1 MISASLGKGRHI
13 QLSQPIRLILK
24 HLQTDNVT
32 NPSCVFWN
40 YIDQYVA
47 NDTFPHFFRISF
59 NSFAL
64 LLFLLLFSEKK
75 KNSAWSEDGC
85 HIEQTNRTHTICM
98 CNHLTNFAIL
108 MDVIDDTAQFIQQIG
123 LIDENM
129 RILIS
134 ISIAICIIF
143 IVIALLTLK
152 LFNGIFIKV
161 RTEQQ
166 NNNGSNPLHT
176 QTTTTTATSTNR
188 LDDQSNLNCIIE
200 RNNFIQSQ
208 LQGTSQQANNLQSFE
223 LCEYSPQTS
232 SIYCS
237 KLNNFIN
244 YEPQASQLQMT
255 QQQNLMPN
263 NVCQSNAQFS
273 LNRTVLIILLILFI
287 NALSLVIAIVIFKI
301 ALH

>member
-1 MISASLGKGRHI
+1 
-13 QLSQPIRLILK
+13 
-24 HLQTDNVT
+24 
-32 NPSCVFWN
+32 
-40 YIDQYVA
+40 
-47 NDTFPHFFRISF
+47 
-59 NSFAL
+59 
-64 LLFLLLFSEKK
+64 
-75 KNSAWSEDGC
+75 
-85 HIEQTNRTHTICM
+85 
-98 CNHLTNFAIL
+98 

-176 QTTTTTATSTNR
+176 QTTVTTTTTNR

-200 RNNFIQSQ
+200 RNDFIQSQ

-255 QQQNLMPN
+255 QQQNLMSN

-273 LNRTVLIILLILFI
+273 LNRTILIILLILFI
-287 NALSLVIAIVIFKI
+287 NALSLVIAIVILKI

>member
-1 MISASLGKGRHI
+1 
-13 QLSQPIRLILK
+13 
-24 HLQTDNVT
+24 
-32 NPSCVFWN
+32 
-40 YIDQYVA
+40 
-47 NDTFPHFFRISF
+47 
-59 NSFAL
+59 
-64 LLFLLLFSEKK
+64 
-75 KNSAWSEDGC
+75 
-85 HIEQTNRTHTICM
+85 M

-176 QTTTTTATSTNR
+176 QTATTTITATSTNR

-208 LQGTSQQANNLQSFE
+208 SQGTSQQANNLQSFE

>member
-1 MISASLGKGRHI
+1 MEFFPINLKYLI
-13 QLSQPIRLILK
+13 QLLYFQ
-24 HLQTDNVT
+24 
-32 NPSCVFWN
+32 
-40 YIDQYVA
+40 
-47 NDTFPHFFRISF
+47 
-59 NSFAL
+59 
-64 LLFLLLFSEKK
+64 
-75 KNSAWSEDGC
+75 NSAWSEDGC

-161 RTEQQ
+161 RTDQQ
-166 NNNGSNPLHT
+166 NDGQNTLNT
-176 QTTTTTATSTNR
+176 QTTENR
-188 LDDQSNLNCIIE
+188 NDDQSNSNCIVG
-200 RNNFIQSQ
+200 RNNFIEGQ
-208 LQGTSQQANNLQSFE
+208 LQGTSQQANLQSFE
-223 LCEYSPQTS
+223 LCEYAPQPS

-237 KLNNFIN
+237 SKFNNFIN

-255 QQQNLMPN
+255 QQQILMPN

-273 LNRTVLIILLILFI
+273 LNRTILIVLLILFI
-287 NALSLVIAIVIFKI
+287 NALSLVIAIMIFKI